1 MPRPTQPAR
10 TMQDDKHD
18 EEAPEEA
25 WWRES
30 SFELRRGLDVEDEP
44 EATIPGELFDELI
57 QQRSRQAP
65 RDAYERLRMYTVYA
79 VNHVRCRA
87 AIFDQ
92 DSRLTVIEW
101 IGGCRPDIGDSVS
114 GSFDTSRI
122 VRLLNV
128 TKDCVI
134 DALVRATGCD
144 PGSAEALL
152 A

>member
-1 MPRPTQPAR
+1 
-10 TMQDDKHD
+10 MQNDPHE
-18 EEAPEEA
+18 EEATEQA

-30 SFELRRGLDVEDEP
+30 SFDLRRGLDVEDESQT
-44 EATIPGELFDELI
+44 TIPGELFDELVK
-57 QQRSRQAP
+57 QRSRHAVA
-65 RDAYERLRMYTVYA
+65 DAYALIRMYTVFA
-79 VNHVRCRA
+79 VNHARCRA

-92 DSRLTVIEW
+92 DSRLTIIEW
-101 IGGCRPDIGDSVS
+101 IGGCRPEVGDSVS
-114 GSFDTSRI
+114 GSFDSSRI

-144 PGSAEALL
+144 AGSAEALL

>member
-1 MPRPTQPAR
+1 
-10 TMQDDKHD
+10 
-18 EEAPEEA
+18 
-25 WWRES
+25 
-30 SFELRRGLDVEDEP
+30 
-44 EATIPGELFDELI
+44 
-57 QQRSRQAP
+57 
-65 RDAYERLRMYTVYA
+65 MYTVYA

-92 DSRLTVIEW
+92 NSRLTIIEW
-101 IGGCRPDIGDSVS
+101 VGGCRPDVGDSVS

>member
-1 MPRPTQPAR
+1 MSR
-10 TMQDDKHD
+10 TS
-18 EEAPEEA
+18 
-25 WWRES
+25 R
-30 SFELRRGLDVEDEP
+30 

-57 QQRSRQAP
+57 QQRTSP
-65 RDAYERLRMYTVYA
+65 GTRDAYALLRMYTVYA

-92 DSRLTVIEW
+92 DSRLTIIEW
-101 IGGCRPDIGDSVS
+101 VGGCRPDVGDSVR

>member
-1 MPRPTQPAR
+1 
-10 TMQDDKHD
+10 MQKNPHD
-18 EEAPEEA
+18 EEASEQA
-25 WWRES
+25 WWGES
-30 SFELRRGLDVEDEP
+30 SFDLRRGLDVEDEP
-44 EATIPGELFDELI
+44 QTTIPGELFDDLI

-65 RDAYERLRMYTVYA
+65 GDAYALLRMYTVYA

-92 DSRLTVIEW
+92 NSRLTIIEW
-101 IGGCRPDIGDSVS
+101 VGGCRPDVGDSVS